1 MIYLKRI
8 FRKNKSRT
16 ISIGKDSNFFQ
27 IALYT
32 NQLFDCTLTVFK
44 SHYKNKISFS
54 WWYEAAAPLSGK
66 PLSGKPLS
74 TAILWSGLT
83 GSDGAIGSESGLTE
97 SDEAIW
103 DVSEITESDG
113 AFEGASE
120 ITESIGAVG
129 SLSPTTH
136 PFSVQLLNS
145 CWLKICYTELT
156 RTGIVFQY
164 LTVKHVWASII
175 I

>member
-27 IALYT
+27 IALYM

-54 WWYEAAAPLSGK
+54 WWYEVEAPFSGK

-74 TAILWSGLT
+74 TTILWSGLT
-83 GSDGAIGSESGLTE
+83 GSDGAIGSASGLTE

-103 DVSEITESDG
+103 
-113 AFEGASE
+113 GASE

-136 PFSVQLLNS
+136 PFSFQLLNS
-145 CWLKICYTELT
+145 CWLKICLTELT

-164 LTVKHVWASII
+164 LTVKHVWASFII
-175 I
+175 IL